1 MMEIMLNRLSMSLP
15 EESQSYLLLDAQKR
29 DVVTARRVNLLR
41 ILWRERYLT
50 REGLMQR
57 VETIMGHACFGE
69 KSWKDNFYRD
79 MRVVKTALKHS
90 GHELNYSRKR
100 EKPGYYLDGEPVL
113 HPDEEKAVRAALRE
127 LDPHQTEI
135 YKRISPAQ
143 KFFQACSITN
153 LAKKVS
159 TAGSQ
164 S

>member
-1 MMEIMLNRLSMSLP
+1 MENMLNTLPMSLP

-50 REGLMQR
+50 RAGLMSR
-57 VETIMGHACFGE
+57 VEIVMGYACFGE
-69 KSWKDNFYRD
+69 KSWEDNFYRD
-79 MRVVKTALKHS
+79 MRVVKTALKYS
-90 GHELNYSRKR
+90 GHELNYSRQR
-100 EKPGYYLDGEPVL
+100 EKPGYYLVGEPGL

-127 LDPHQTEI
+127 LDPHQIEI

-159 TAGSQ
+159 TAGSK

>member
-1 MMEIMLNRLSMSLP
+1 MRLP
-15 EESQSYLLLDAQKR
+15 EESQSYLLLDGQKR

-50 REGLMQR
+50 RDGLMRR
-57 VETIMGHACFGE
+57 VEIVMGHACFGE
-69 KSWKDNFYRD
+69 KSWEDNFYRD

-90 GHELNYSRKR
+90 GHELSYSRKR
-100 EKPGYYLDGEPVL
+100 EKPGYYLAGEPVL
-113 HPDEEKAVRAALRE
+113 HPAEEKAVREALRE
-127 LDPHQTEI
+127 LDPHQIEI

-159 TAGSQ
+159 TVGSRL
-164 S
+164 